1 MFDKFLQASFW
12 RHYLR
17 RLFGKPDLLPFQ
29 LFDPR
34 FIRLND
40 RGARRFDDPIKERLG
55 LAVDILDLG
64 L

>member
-1 MFDKFLQASFW
+1 M
-12 RHYLR
+12 R

-40 RGARRFDDPIKERLG
+40 RRARRFDDPIKERLS
-55 LAVDILDLG
+55 LAVDVLNLG